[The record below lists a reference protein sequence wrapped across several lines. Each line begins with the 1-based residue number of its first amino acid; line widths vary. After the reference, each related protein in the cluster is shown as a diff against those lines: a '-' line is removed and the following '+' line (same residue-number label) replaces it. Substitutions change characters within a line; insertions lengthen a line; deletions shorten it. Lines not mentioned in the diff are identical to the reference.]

1 MIHFFKLIRY
11 PNLLIL
17 ILSQYLVRFCIL
29 KPLLTFN
36 GSDLAFSELNF
47 TLLVV
52 ATILISGAGYI
63 INDYF
68 DLESDRINKPLKQI
82 ITVHF
87 SVETSRLIYFMM
99 NLIAVVIGVYLALE
113 VGIWQL
119 SLVFLIIILML
130 WYYSARYKRMLFWGN
145 FIVSAITAFSI
156 FIVWLFEFF
165 AIRADVNLFVDS
177 IKGIQMINL
186 FIWGYVFFAFVVS
199 FIREVIKDVEDVEG
213 DLNIECKTIPIVVG
227 KRIAKFIINSLIILT
242 IGVLVYALQF
252 LWKYEFIYLFWYFLI
267 ALLPLLVYLVFLV
280 YKAKTK
286 DDYNMAS
293 LQAKVIMLVG
303 VLSMVLILFR

>member
-145 FIVSAITAFSI
+145 FIVSALTAFSI